1 MRFGLPTRVAACAV
15 AALAMSACN
24 KNRPVVTQICVR
36 PDEQL
41 AALLAPI
48 ENGACH
54 KDGDCDRFEREIQR
68 LGTVCPAH
76 APTLIVNAVLAYEQ
90 QQPARAQQLLDDV
103 LSRPQSHPDAAVL
116 RARIAMEEGNLT
128 FARRLLD
135 AQLQLTPDHAGL
147 LETSAAEL
155 YVEGKMEEAAATLTL
170 AGKLGAPRWRIAYHL
185 GLIQEAA
192 GHTDEALK
200 LYEEA
205 LQGHPAWPA
214 AESRVK
220 ALRARRP

>member
-1 MRFGLPTRVAACAV
+1 MRRRLSTQAVACAV
-15 AALAMSACN
+15 AALTLSACA
-24 KNRPVVTQICVR
+24 KARPVVTQICVR

-48 ENGACH
+48 ESGTCR

-68 LGTVCPAH
+68 LGTVCPTH

-103 LSRPQSHPDAAVL
+103 LSRPQGQPDAAVL

-135 AQLQLTPDHAGL
+135 AQLQLRPDHAGL
-147 LETSAAEL
+147 IETSAAEL
-155 YVEGKMEEAAATLTL
+155 YVEGKMDEAAASLTL
-170 AGKLGAPRWRIAYHL
+170 AGRLGAPRWRIAYHL

-192 GHTDEALK
+192 GRTDDALK
-200 LYEEA
+200 FYEEA
-205 LQGHPAWPA
+205 LQGHPDWPA

-220 ALRARRP
+220 ALRARRQ